1 MRVICTAGHVDH
13 GKSTL
18 VEALSGIHPDRWKE
32 EQEREM
38 TIDLG
43 FAWITLPNDEHI
55 AIVDVPGH
63 EDFVENMLAG
73 VAGLDAFLLVIAADE
88 GVMPQTREHLAILRL
103 MGLTQGVVAL
113 TKTDLAESD
122 DWLELIESD
131 VRGFLADHG
140 FTDTPIVRVS
150 AKQNS
155 GLVDIQW
162 ALIDA
167 LASRP
172 DHLTQGVP
180 FLPIDRAFTI
190 RGFGTVVT
198 GTLSQGVLRVGDT
211 VEVQPEGIQTRIRG
225 LQSHNQSIEVAYP
238 GSRVAVNLV
247 GVDKQSLKRGSVLS
261 EPGAIQPSIQVDAS
275 YHHLREATHPLK
287 HNAEVKLF
295 IGPSESI
302 ATVRLLSADTLNPN
316 ENGFLQLRLKTA
328 LPIRTGDRYV
338 LRLAS
343 PPQTI
348 GGGAMLDSHPPRR
361 WKRLDEGVLER
372 FEALASDDPARKL
385 AFEIKERQL
394 PQPIN
399 NFDQALLEEA
409 MHIWGVQQRDG
420 MVFHPDGLQ
429 YILNRITRKLVRFH
443 QDHPLVI
450 GMERSQFF
458 QNLGVS
464 DNAEQILDILFAHS
478 DLKME
483 GRFIKLEGYGVH
495 FTKSQRQ
502 KIQALLQELQSQ
514 PFTPPGY
521 KEIVKRLGDEAILRT
536 LIAQGDLVLI
546 PPNVVL
552 LAETY
557 ATLVDH
563 ARSTLEGGGTLTVAA
578 LRDHFESTRRVMLP
592 FLDFLEARGITKR
605 VDERHILHQP
615 DWDRV
620 RLS

>member
-43 FAWITLPNDEHI
+43 FAWITLPNDEHV

-63 EDFVENMLAG
+63 EDFIENMLAG

-88 GVMPQTREHLAILRL
+88 GVMPQTREHLSILQL

-131 VRGFLADHG
+131 VREFMADHG
-140 FTDTPIVRVS
+140 FANTPIVRVS
-150 AKQNS
+150 AKKNR
-155 GLVDIQW
+155 GLPQLQQVLVH
-162 ALIDA
+162 ALEFQP
-167 LASRP
+167 S
-172 DHLTQGVP
+172 HKTQAVP
-180 FLPIDRAFTI
+180 FLPIDRVFTI

-198 GTLSQGVLRVGDT
+198 GTLSQGLLQVGDT
-211 VEVQPEGIQTRIRG
+211 VEVQPEGLQTRIRG
-225 LQSHNQSIEVAYP
+225 LQSHNQSIDVAYP

-247 GVDKQSLKRGSVLS
+247 GIEKQLLKRGSVLS
-261 EPGAIQPSIQVDAS
+261 EPEAIRPSVLVDAS
-275 YHHLREATHPLK
+275 YHHLKEADHPLK

-295 IGPSESI
+295 LGPSESV
-302 ATVRLLSADTLNPN
+302 ATVRLLSADALYPN
-316 ENGFLQLRLKTA
+316 EDGFIQMRLKSP
-328 LPIRTGDRYV
+328 LPVRTGDRFV

-348 GGGAMLDSHPPRR
+348 GGGVILDTHPSRR
-361 WKRLDEGVLER
+361 WKRMDAEVIQR

-385 AFEIKERQL
+385 AFMVKEYQL
-394 PQPIN
+394 PQPIS
-399 NFDQALLEEA
+399 NFADAVLLEEA
-409 MHIWGVQQRDG
+409 IGAWGVQCQDEL
-420 MVFHPDGLQ
+420 VFHPEGVQ
-429 YILNRITRKLVRFH
+429 QIIKRMTRKLMRFH
-443 QDHPLVI
+443 EENPLLI

-458 QNLGVS
+458 QTLGIT
-464 DNAEQILDILFAHS
+464 DNAKAIMDVLLAHS

-483 GRFIKLEGYGVH
+483 GRFIKLAGHGVH
-495 FTKSQRQ
+495 FSKSQRQ
-502 KIQALLQELQSQ
+502 KIQALLQELQEQ

-536 LIAQGDLVLI
+536 LIAQGDVVI
-546 PPNVVL
+546 FPPNIVL
-552 LAETY
+552 LGEAYTAILDY
-557 ATLVDH
+557 AQSV
-563 ARSTLEGGGTLTVAA
+563 LEDGEVLTVGA
-578 LRDHFESTRRVMLP
+578 LRDHFNSTRRVMLP
-592 FLDFLEARGITKR
+592 FLDFLEARGITR
-605 VDERHILHQP
+605 RIEDGHILHQP
-615 DWDRV
+615 DWAKV
-620 RLS
+620 RL